1 MKPKTLV
8 PVVLVAVLAIVAWTM
23 ATRAPNEESM
33 PTVAQSGEMGASPL
47 VADPRVAA
55 LEQNP
60 QVRAYRKRQDFEARS
75 RGFLRNA
82 AKLGPVER
90 EKQARELS
98 ASIDEY
104 EREGGLSAGEALL
117 LRSGLIKATVADET
131 EQTARIAELTQDYR
145 ERADRRTAE
154 YLAQHQ
160 SDPRFQDYK
169 ARERSIVAEVMVMP
183 SIPGGLS
190 RDEYL
195 RQRLQQA
202 REVAYGK

>member
-1 MKPKTLV
+1 MKPKIIVAVL
-8 PVVLVAVLAIVAWTM
+8 LVAVLVFVAWTM

-33 PTVAQSGEMGASPL
+33 PTAAQSGEMGAGAL
-47 VADPRVAA
+47 AADPRTAA
-55 LEQNP
+55 LEQSP
-60 QVRAYRKRQDFEARS
+60 QVRAYRERQDFEARS

-82 AKLGPVER
+82 GKLGSVER

-98 ASIDEY
+98 ASIDKY
-104 EREGGLSAGEALL
+104 ERDGGLSAGEALL
-117 LRSGLIKATVADET
+117 LRSGLIKATIADEP
-131 EQTARIAELTQDYR
+131 EQAAQIAELTQDYR

-160 SDPRFQDYK
+160 RDPRFQDYK
-169 ARERSIVAEVMVMP
+169 AREHSIVAEVMAMS

-202 REVAYGK
+202 RELAYGK